1 MKKWLVTCFLVTV
14 LALIS
19 VNAIAQE
26 AIGLDVDLTYA
37 SKYIWRGMDLMPD
50 DEAALSPSITYG
62 IPETEITLNAYGY
75 YNLDASNLD
84 EIDYTIDY
92 TTEISEGY
100 DLSAGLIY
108 YWLDAGGSTYEAYA
122 GVTLTDILIQPSL
135 TIYYDFDEV
144 EGFYANLAGAY
155 EVPIDEYTL
164 CLGAGIGY
172 FNGYGMI
179 DDGLGDIDLSASM
192 AFDLSEMF
200 TLTPEVHYVIVDEAT
215 INSEDE
221 FWFGVTAGA
230 SF

>member
-1 MKKWLVTCFLVTV
+1 MKNLLVNCFLVTV
-14 LALIS
+14 LALFC

-26 AIGLDVDLTYA
+26 AIGLDVGLTYL

-62 IPETEITLNAYGY
+62 IPETDFTLKAYGY

-84 EIDYTIDY
+84 EVDYIADY
-92 TTEISEGY
+92 TTKISEGY

-108 YWLDAGGSTYEAYA
+108 YWLDAGSSTWEAYA
-122 GVTLTDILIQPSL
+122 GVTLTDIMIQPSL

-144 EGFYANLAGAY
+144 EGFYANLAGKY
-155 EVPIDEYTL
+155 EVPVDEYTL

-172 FNGYGMI
+172 FNGWTV

-192 AFDLSEMF
+192 PFVVGEML
-200 TLTPEVHYVIVDEAT
+200 TITPEVHYVIVDEDT
-215 INSEDE
+215 INTEDE
-221 FWFGVTAGA
+221 LWFVVTVGA